1 MDGGFHV
8 GSWVV
13 EPSLNTISSNGRTIR
28 LEPKVMEVLVCLARH
43 AGESLS
49 KEKLLQEVWPGT
61 FVTDDALKRC
71 ILELRRVFE
80 DDAREPRVI
89 QTIPKRG
96 YRLVAPVAPING
108 IQPESSTGF
117 PLTTGAPAPVGGGPL
132 DWSAAW
138 LCLLFCPQL

>member
-1 MDGGFHV
+1 MPAGGVLDGSFRV

-49 KEKLLQEVWPGT
+49 KERLLQEVWPGT

-71 ILELRRVFE
+71 ILELRHVFA

-96 YRLVAPVAPING
+96 YRLVVPVASING
-108 IQPESSTGF
+108 PET
-117 PLTTGAPAPVGGGPL
+117 AGPSQHPSL
-132 DWSAAW
+132 NNS
-138 LCLLFCPQL
+138 